1 MEAYSH
7 MVEKCEH
14 SEVNG
19 KNRKG
24 FDGKKLYCVIGVS
37 FDPRAWGGLGPVT
50 GVQGRLK
57 GRGLLLCTEQLKLQ
71 VL

>member
-24 FDGKKLYCVIGVS
+24 FNGKKLYCIIGGL
-37 FDPRAWGGLGPVT
+37 FDSRAGGALGPVT
-50 GVQGRLK
+50 GVQAG
-57 GRGLLLCTEQLKLQ
+57 
-71 VL
+71 

>member
-24 FDGKKLYCVIGVS
+24 FDGKNYT
-37 FDPRAWGGLGPVT
+37 RRRGGTMWNGDQPLTAGAV
-50 GVQGRLK
+50 
-57 GRGLLLCTEQLKLQ
+57 
-71 VL
+71 